1 MEVVRSQEKF
11 MRRVCSEQEMAY
23 IRPGDDGDC
32 QRFWEIW
39 TAKEALFKLTG
50 KGPLLALSR
59 FSLPAGV
66 TLDYT
71 AQKGLRPHHRGA
83 DFVKKFCKVG
93 KKTFLSPFSFG
104 TIGAETYVGAQ
115 GARRFED
122 GQRRFAFYDPSRHY
136 RLRQDRTGAPSA

>member
-1 MEVVRSQEKF
+1 MLYYSEPGHDPRFNLALEETLY
-11 MRRVCSEQEMAY
+11 RR

-32 QRFWEIW
+32 RRFWEIW

-71 AQKGLRPHHRGA
+71 AQKGCAL
-83 DFVKKFCKVG
+83 
-93 KKTFLSPFSFG
+93 
-104 TIGAETYVGAQ
+104 TIAAQ
-115 GARRFED
+115 I
-122 GQRRFAFYDPSRHY
+122 
-136 RLRQDRTGAPSA
+136 L

>member
-1 MEVVRSQEKF
+1 MPYFSGMNILSGEWTAGDDRS
-11 MRRVCSEQEMAY
+11 
-23 IRPGDDGDC
+23 GDDGDC

-71 AQKGLRPHHRGA
+71 AQKGCAL
-83 DFVKKFCKVG
+83 
-93 KKTFLSPFSFG
+93 
-104 TIGAETYVGAQ
+104 TIAAQ
-115 GARRFED
+115 I
-122 GQRRFAFYDPSRHY
+122 
-136 RLRQDRTGAPSA
+136 L